1 VAAKPEAQPRFW
13 APLVPFLVSG
23 LQHKRTVNGDVDNPL
38 VTQFE
43 RARSAT
49 KSISM
54 VPDCGEG
61 ERKMDLMPMGDLEG
75 GVWTNLRIF
84 GR

>member
-1 VAAKPEAQPRFW
+1 MRFLIFRAGVAAKPEAQPRFW

-38 VTQFE
+38 VPQFE

-49 KSISM
+49 KSIQY
-54 VPDCGEG
+54 GAG
-61 ERKMDLMPMGDLEG
+61 LRRRRKENGPHANG
-75 GVWTNLRIF
+75 
-84 GR
+84 